1 MGKFADKMPKPAQL
15 AGEFEQAQK
24 KAEKLEGEIL
34 KLRND
39 LPAVE
44 KRVVD
49 LSTALESSKRERQR
63 LLALEENTATVDKQV
78 EKLERELKA
87 ASDKA
92 AGMGAL
98 VTEKTEALK
107 TNSVILRQKK
117 DELATAEFY
126 ALCDRYNEQAAV
138 LAETTKQLHEKRA
151 TISKPARPEMQGFSK
166 DEPGSLYTIHRLCPD
181 GTRDKV
187 KRDGRFLSADEL
199 WFWNYETW
207 RKNS

>member
-1 MGKFADKMPKPAQL
+1 M
-15 AGEFEQAQK
+15 
-24 KAEKLEGEIL
+24 KL
-34 KLRND
+34 KNH

-44 KRVVD
+44 EVVD
-49 LSTALESSKRERQR
+49 LSTALESSRRERQR
-63 LLALEENTATVDKQV
+63 LSALEENTATVEKQI
-78 EKLERELKA
+78 EKLERELEA
-87 ASDKA
+87 ARDKA
-92 AGMGAL
+92 AGLGAL

-151 TISKPARPEMQGFSK
+151 TISKPARPEIQGFSK

-181 GTRDKV
+181 GTRNPV
-187 KRDGRFLSADEL
+187 KKDGRFRACNEL

-207 RKNS
+207 RKSR